1 MLAQA
6 HVAKIPRVLVL
17 LHLPPKSLGFQV
29 GMVMLGFG
37 CFFLVVL
44 FVFETFCYA
53 AQASLE
59 HVASL
64 LFLLL
69 SAETILHIQL

>member
-1 MLAQA
+1 
-6 HVAKIPRVLVL
+6 
-17 LHLPPKSLGFQV
+17 
-29 GMVMLGFG
+29 MLGFG

-69 SAETILHIQL
+69 SAETQTDSRGRLISKC

>member
-1 MLAQA
+1 
-6 HVAKIPRVLVL
+6 
-17 LHLPPKSLGFQV
+17 
-29 GMVMLGFG
+29 MLGFG

-64 LFLLL
+64 FLLL